1 MAQTQKMHVVVIG
14 AGPAGL
20 AVALGLSR
28 LGCTV
33 DVLEK
38 HVDFSVRGSTLGLA
52 KNGSKALRELTKDD
66 DLQNTLLEMGII
78 MESSGGSMLTWSALH
93 DWLLER
99 VRAQPDRITLHMN
112 TKIVSLDDVTDE
124 CSIKVRCEGDV
135 VYEGQLLVAAD
146 GVHSQIRSLLGLEP
160 AIWTGKY
167 VWRGGVVVD
176 DKSPELEALLDKG
189 FEPFGFKVFGPTLI
203 AVFNHH
209 PSLPRKLTWVVVSGD
224 PNIQQKST
232 TPWHLIKPLS
242 NEEDEHFVVIKR
254 LFEHSAPQECT
265 GSNKLST
272 MEIPSEDGN
281 GWGGRGRVTI
291 IGDAAHAMRPASGQG
306 TSLAFEDC
314 LILCRKVKGH
324 MEQISKSRKGCEH
337 VMQEFEN
344 ERLPRVRK
352 IWDMEKKVS
361 EASYTS
367 KPITL
372 SDDYT
377 EWMYKG
383 V

>member
-1 MAQTQKMHVVVIG
+1 MHVVVIG

-20 AVALGLSR
+20 AVALGLSH

-33 DVLEK
+33 DILEK

-52 KNGSKALRELTKDD
+52 KNGSKALRELTHDD
-66 DLQNTLLEMGII
+66 DLQHTLLEMGII
-78 MESSGGSMLTWSALH
+78 MEMSGGSMLTWSTLH

-99 VRAQPDRITLHMN
+99 VKAQPDRITLHMN
-112 TKIVSLDDVTDE
+112 TKILSLDDVTDE
-124 CSIKVRCEGDV
+124 CSIKVHCEGDV
-135 VYEGQLLVAAD
+135 VYEGQLLVASD

-176 DKSPELEALLDKG
+176 DNSPELEALLDKG
-189 FEPFGFKVFGPTLI
+189 FAPIGFKIFGPTI
-203 AVFNHH
+203 VAVFNHH
-209 PSLPRKLTWVVVSGD
+209 SSLPRKLTWVVTSGD
-224 PNIQQKST
+224 PNVEQKTT
-232 TPWHLIKPLS
+232 TPWELIKPLS
-242 NEEDEHFVVIKR
+242 NEEDEHHVVIKK
-254 LFEHSAPQECT
+254 LFEHTAPQECAR
-265 GSNKLST
+265 SYKLST
-272 MEIPSEDGN
+272 IEIPSEDGN

-314 LILCRKVKGH
+314 LILCRKVKGR
-324 MEQISKSRKGCEH
+324 MEQISESRKGCEH
-337 VMQEFEN
+337 VMREFEN

-352 IWDMEKKVS
+352 IADTEKKMS

-367 KPITL
+367 KPITP
-372 SDDYT
+372 SEDYK
-377 EWMYKG
+377 EWVFNG